1 MSIINIT
8 DLRRQLGMK
17 TAAQIAAELAYL
29 GIPFKL
35 QSNGNPITT
44 TEAVNTAIMHPH
56 KTSADNPDRPPKIK
70 VL

>member
-1 MSIINIT
+1 MSIINMS
-8 DLRRQLGMK
+8 DLRRQLGLR
-17 TAAQIAAELAYL
+17 TAAQIAAELTYL

-44 TEAVNTAIMHPH
+44 TEAVNTAIMRPH
-56 KTSADNPDRPPKIK
+56 KTAADNPDRPPKIK